1 MATAAPSIDER
12 DFSIGRVIQ
21 RALSAVQLNP
31 VVVIGLALLVG
42 AIPALVIT
50 FVFVQLGL
58 GTGGGIQSGLS
69 LSRIFGAAFFSNLVL
84 MVVSALV
91 QGALTR
97 ATVSANE
104 GQRATFAESFAA
116 AARVLLPLVGLSILL
131 GIGIAIGFVLLI
143 IPGVILMLVWAVAV
157 PTLVIERGGVMAAFS
172 RSAELTKGVR
182 VKIFALF
189 LVIGILYLAISYVFR
204 LVGLGMYTT
213 SSFGGLTIGA
223 ILGSLIVTTLG
234 NVLWGTIQPSLYV
247 ELRHVKEG
255 TSLENLEQVF
265 A

>member
-1 MATAAPSIDER
+1 M
-12 DFSIGRVIQ
+12 
-21 RALSAVQLNP
+21 LNP
-31 VVVIGLALLVG
+31 VVVIGLALIVG

-58 GTGGGIQSGLS
+58 GTAGGLANGLS
-69 LSRIFGAAFFSNLVL
+69 LGRIFGATFFSNLVL
-84 MVVSALV
+84 MIVSALV

-104 GQRATFAESFAA
+104 GRRATFGESFSA

-143 IPGVILMLVWAVAV
+143 VPGIILMLIWAVAV
-157 PTLVIERGGVMAAFS
+157 PTLVIERRGIMAAFS

-182 VKIFALF
+182 LRIFALL
-189 LVIGILYLAISYVFR
+189 LVIGVIYVAISWVFN
-204 LVGLGMYTT
+204 LIGFGVYST
-213 SSFGGLTIGA
+213 SSIGGLSVGT
-223 ILGSLIVTTLG
+223 ILGSLIVTTIG
-234 NVLWGTIQPSLYV
+234 NILWGTIQPSLYV
-247 ELRHVKEG
+247 ELRHCKEG
-255 TSLENLEQVF
+255 ASLEDLEQVF